1 MPNRREFAKYVLAGR
16 AGMLA
21 PRGLWSAAASFPST
35 QLENGQ
41 ILDGLL
47 HAVSEPTVKS
57 FP

>member
-1 MPNRREFAKYVLAGR
+1 MPNRREFAKYVLAGSV
-16 AGMLA
+16 GMLA

-35 QLENGQ
+35 QFETEQ

-47 HAVSEPTVKS
+47 HAVSEPMVKS